1 MFSPPVSCQFWDS
14 ELLRNKSCLPIIGSC
29 QQGSNVYLFNFIQ
42 WLLLVTVSNEFNF
55 LYDLLLMIC
64 LIWWKFKMAAY
75 TFALILKTQVWGKTA
90 SAMEVWHSSLLFWFG
105 CIKWSFC
112 NFSLSDFG
120 TWEWG
125 AFKQYSELV
134 RGAHIQKNGRRF
146 SQQFR
151 NPLHNYQVWKC
162 YSCEIQGYLEV
173 KGFPED
179 FELCMCYQLRF
190 ALGVTFVLLWHS
202 PYVWFVVTKKAKKF
216 GRTVDHR
223 IELKLPCHKS
233 ITHLALPR

>member
-1 MFSPPVSCQFWDS
+1 MFSPLVSCQFWDS
-14 ELLRNKSCLPIIGSC
+14 ELLKNKCCLPIIVSC

-42 WLLLVTVSNEFNF
+42 WLLLLTVSNEFNF

-90 SAMEVWHSSLLFWFG
+90 YTMEVWHSSLFWFG

-125 AFKQYSELV
+125 AFEQYSELV
-134 RGAHIQKNGRRF
+134 RCAHVQKNGRRF

-173 KGFPED
+173 KDFPED
-179 FELCMCYQLRF
+179 LNF
-190 ALGVTFVLLWHS
+190 ACAINLDLPLVWLLFS
-202 PYVWFVVTKKAKKF
+202 C
-216 GRTVDHR
+216 G
-223 IELKLPCHKS
+223 
-233 ITHLALPR
+233 THLMFDL